1 MLMHFP
7 TLENI
12 YAACQK
18 RIGTDTC
25 LGIRADF
32 EDCVAGE
39 VCELSYDSKG
49 KCLGGTTVHKI
60 NLSGSR
66 DNIVKSIENAL
77 KNIVH
82 EMNGEK
88 IDALVLVEGTHASSL
103 EGTDTIIIY
112 DAVMIDVW
120 KDLVSRETQNKTLEL
135 FYVGVDDEMRWLFK
149 DAEGF
154 CYKTMGILASI
165 ESFFEITPAEQ
176 RLILSDLHTAYG
188 PEEEPCWEIPRTY
201 TIIVRP

>member
-18 RIGTDTC
+18 RIGTGTC
-25 LGIRADF
+25 LGLRADF
-32 EDCVAGE
+32 EDCMRGE
-39 VCELSYDSKG
+39 ECELSYDNRG
-49 KCLGGTTVHKI
+49 ECLGGATCYEI

-66 DNIVKSIENAL
+66 DNILKSIENVL
-77 KNIVH
+77 KNVVNA
-82 EMNGEK
+82 MNGEK
-88 IDALVLVEGTHASSL
+88 IDALVLIEGTRSRPL
-103 EGTDTIIIY
+103 EGTNSVVIF
-112 DAVMIDVW
+112 DAVMLEVW
-120 KDLVSRETQNKTLEL
+120 KDIVSRETQNKTLEL

-154 CYKTMGILASI
+154 YYKTMGIRASI

-176 RLILSDLHTAYG
+176 RLILSDLHTTYG
-188 PEEEPCWEIPRTY
+188 PEEEPCWEIPY
-201 TIIVRP
+201 SMPIVVRP